1 MANPMTRTSAQK
13 PPVAVSSEGDR
24 EGYLVI
30 GETPAARRVC
40 ATLDKTAR
48 VRHLGA
54 PADAD
59 LAAALRD
66 GVTSASILVRDDV
79 AALRYALALA
89 HLDQSLPMV
98 VTIFDRTI
106 AGQLSKFLPQA
117 TVFSPATLA
126 APSLTGPCLEP
137 DLLAS
142 YLHSDELVEVRSQGD
157 NDPSQRRMAPPRLTR
172 RTRLAAALRWDHR
185 HHDVGTRWLLIGS
198 LGLAAVLLG
207 DWWWLV
213 LVKGHPVGESFLEA
227 SRVVATV
234 GPGPTE
240 TGAIYG
246 VVSALAMLATIVFT
260 AMFTAGLIDRLF
272 EPRLLGLLGPTTAP
286 RRHHVIVVGMGQLG
300 VRLCAQLMAL
310 NIPVVGVERDRSAAF
325 LSLARQLGIPVLIG
339 DGTERRVLE
348 KLKLSRC
355 RALAAVG
362 SDDLDNISVAVVA
375 AAVSPSTRVV
385 LRAGEQEAIAET
397 RSLLPLGVVRDVTEI
412 AATFVVARLLGRDVD
427 GVVAGSHAM
436 YIQTRAGAYEE
447 FPVSRSEDCRHNSLP
462 THCGHAATP
471 GGTWTRQA
479 AT

>member
-1 MANPMTRTSAQK
+1 MANPMTPASAQK
-13 PPVAVSSEGDR
+13 PPATLSR
-24 EGYLVI
+24 EGIRDRYLVI

-48 VRHLGA
+48 VRHLASPG
-54 PADAD
+54 DAE
-59 LAAALRD
+59 LTAAVRD
-66 GVTSASILVRDDV
+66 RVAAASILVRDDV

-89 HLDQSLPMV
+89 HLDHSLPLV

-106 AGQLSKFLPQA
+106 ADQLGKFLPQA
-117 TVFSPATLA
+117 TVFSPAALA

-142 YLHSDELVEVRSQGD
+142 SLDSDELVEVRSHGD
-157 NDPSQRRMAPPRLTR
+157 SHPSQRRMAPPRLTR
-172 RTRLAAALRWDHR
+172 RARVAAALRWDHR
-185 HHDVGTRWLLIGS
+185 HHDAGTRWLLIGL

-213 LVKGHPVGESFLEA
+213 LVKGHTVGESFLEA

-240 TGAIYG
+240 TGAVYG
-246 VVSALAMLATIVFT
+246 VASALAMLATLVFT

-272 EPRLLGLLGPTTAP
+272 EPRLLGLLGPTTAA

-310 NIPVVGVERDRSAAF
+310 NIPVVGVERDRAAAF
-325 LSLARQLGIPVLIG
+325 LSLARQLGIPVFIG

-362 SDDLDNISVAVVA
+362 SDDLDNISVAVAA

-427 GVVAGSHAM
+427 AVVAGSHAM
-436 YIQTRAGAYEE
+436 YIQTRERAYEQ
-447 FPVSRSEDCRHNSLP
+447 FPVSRSEDCRHDSLP
-462 THCGHAATP
+462 TRCGPAATP
-471 GGTWTRQA
+471 CGTWTRQA
-479 AT
+479 SP